1 MYLWIHIYV
10 LCVRERQR
18 EREKAPLIT
27 RPIALL
33 LFNYTAQWPFFL
45 TRPTWPCSWRSSWLE
60 NHDHR
65 DLWCVHLMC
74 TSRVR
79 DTASH
84 CNTLQHAATLFI
96 GTSAVCI
103 KSSWIANC
111 DLQDFSSD
119 MLIAREWR
127 VATIGTS
134 DVHLTSHVYMKG
146 PRIANWDHQGFVNCY
161 LRLSRVLFWCTHRPW
176 IANCD
181 HRDFW
186 RSFSPIELDVTTQK
200 MANSDW

>member
-1 MYLWIHIYV
+1 MYIYMYIWIHICMYIHVFMNTYV
-10 LCVRERQR
+10 CIVRERER

-79 DTASH
+79 DTATH

-146 PRIANWDHQGFVNCY
+146 PRIANWDHQGFVNC
-161 LRLSRVLFWCTHRPW
+161 
-176 IANCD
+176 
-181 HRDFW
+181 
-186 RSFSPIELDVTTQK
+186 
-200 MANSDW
+200 